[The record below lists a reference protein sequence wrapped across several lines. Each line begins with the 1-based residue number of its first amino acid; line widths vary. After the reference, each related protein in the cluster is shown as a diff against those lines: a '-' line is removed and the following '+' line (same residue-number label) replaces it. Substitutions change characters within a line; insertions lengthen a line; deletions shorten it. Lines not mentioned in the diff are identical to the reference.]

1 MELTGCCF
9 ALDVPPTWRM
19 ETNDGVVIATSD
31 ESFAG
36 FTPNV
41 VLRESR
47 LTRPAPTSLAA
58 ASQANLAVLSTQIPG
73 SFFFHVEAIPDAN
86 ATPGPAERRRL
97 WAFSTLKIPEAHGN
111 ALCLLMIQDLLVVD
125 DVITEVTATVPL
137 MAWHR
142 GSMYESI
149 LDSLRPLPPNARRV
163 PPHGLGCLRSRS
175 R

>member
-47 LTRPAPTSLAA
+47 IS
-58 ASQANLAVLSTQIPG
+58 
-73 SFFFHVEAIPDAN
+73 
-86 ATPGPAERRRL
+86 
-97 WAFSTLKIPEAHGN
+97 
-111 ALCLLMIQDLLVVD
+111 
-125 DVITEVTATVPL
+125 
-137 MAWHR
+137 
-142 GSMYESI
+142 
-149 LDSLRPLPPNARRV
+149 
-163 PPHGLGCLRSRS
+163 
-175 R
+175 